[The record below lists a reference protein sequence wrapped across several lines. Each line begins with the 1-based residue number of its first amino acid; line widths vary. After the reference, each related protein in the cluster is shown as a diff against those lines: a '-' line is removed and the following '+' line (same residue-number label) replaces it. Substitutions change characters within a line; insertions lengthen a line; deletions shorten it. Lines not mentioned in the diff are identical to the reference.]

1 MIAIDPLRRA
11 IVGEMHL
18 RPSPAIDPPARI
30 IQLLALHGP
39 DDLVHVLD
47 FAVRMGI
54 DLGPDAGRRDGSV
67 ERSGVVYLWERHAEA
82 STLTLLIPN
91 GLDTTREAEAIERAA
106 QLPGRVLRAIK
117 IDVTADDRLAASLF
131 EELGLGRA
139 ETVGGQ
145 TGPLKFWSDFKLD
158 DTSGFGRLLV
168 QVDRSDARMVGRLIQ
183 QLQELGNYRN
193 LALVGLPTVRQHE
206 PQLAELE
213 IALGRIVKHLGTAGD
228 DQAILNELVQIAS
241 TVAQMRSE
249 TAYRLSATAAY
260 GRIVGERLASLDPRP
275 LTGFQTLAE
284 FTNRRLMPA
293 LRTCEN
299 FTVRLDRLATHIE
312 HATGLLRARI
322 ETRLHLQNGELLKS
336 LSETATNQL
345 QLQHLVEGLSVFA
358 VSYYAIG
365 LLAYAFEAVPRD
377 MLANP
382 TFAIGASVLP
392 VFLIA
397 ALWLRAQRKAHSPNI
412 GNPG

>member
-1 MIAIDPLRRA
+1 MDSIW
-11 IVGEMHL
+11 
-18 RPSPAIDPPARI
+18 
-30 IQLLALHGP
+30 IQGGKRLEGKIP
-39 DDLVHVLD
+39 
-47 FAVRMGI
+47 I
-54 DLGPDAGRRDGSV
+54 
-67 ERSGVVYLWERHAEA
+67 SGAKNA
-82 STLTLLIPN
+82 ALTLLPCALLTDEKLTLGN
-91 GLDTTREAEAIERAA
+91 
-106 QLPGRVLRAIK
+106 LP
-117 IDVTADDRLAASLF
+117 RLADVDSFGHLLNQ
-131 EELGLGRA
+131 LGVSTMIEGVKKGEYGRRMTLQAA
-139 ETVGGQ
+139 E
-145 TGPLKFWSDFKLD
+145 
-158 DTSGFGRLLV
+158 
-168 QVDRSDARMVGRLIQ
+168 
-183 QLQELGNYRN
+183 
-193 LALVGLPTVRQHE
+193 
-206 PQLAELE
+206 
-213 IALGRIVKHLGTAGD
+213 
-228 DQAILNELVQIAS
+228 IAS

-299 FTVRLDRLATHIE
+299 FTGRLDRLATHIE

-322 ETRLHLQNGELLKS
+322 DTRLHLQNGELLKS

-412 GNPG
+412 GNSG